1 MRGIFIGALVVFA
14 LLSFAENNLPEG
26 YSRVNDCIVVNF
38 NYPLRDIEPKD
49 VNGIAIIGVPS
60 LDELAN
66 RFGVYMIDQL
76 FIGSKHPDDPS
87 EIDMSGY
94 YRIWFNPEHSV
105 DEVLMGYAAN
115 EYVEHVE
122 PIDICP
128 VLRSVPNDT
137 YFTNQ
142 WALDNSNDH
151 DIDAPE
157 GWDIEKNHNTGIVA
171 IADTGQDYLHPDLG
185 GANLPNPGGNIWINT
200 KEVSG
205 TTGVDDDSNGY
216 VDDYIG
222 WDWVNGVSG
231 DSGEDCN
238 TPDNDPMDW
247 YGHGTHC
254 CGIASAITN
263 NSQGIA
269 GVAWGARIMCLRV
282 GWGSGSYGYVRMDFC
297 AQAFYYAAN
306 MGAHVISCS
315 WSSSNSGGIGAAA
328 DYAVSKGLL
337 ICVAAGNTGGYYS
350 HYLTSRSDTMTVA
363 ATNSADLRP
372 SWSSYGTDVD
382 VSAPG
387 EGIYSTYRY
396 HYGSH
401 TYTNMSGTSMST
413 PHVAGEAANLK
424 AHWPSWQ
431 RTELFN
437 RIKTYVDKM
446 TNDPM
451 WQQGY
456 MGSGRINLY
465 KALSGTNEYVK
476 LISLTA
482 TSTENGMLIRWE
494 VDTDESID
502 GYNIY
507 RIEMKPSDIYNDAQP
522 LALLGTKLNDELITG
537 KSPYT
542 FMDKNVE
549 IGKSYR
555 YAVEVVEGNEPAL
568 LGETNGN
575 FKGNPTSFGI
585 TNVYPLPANT
595 SVTVKYI
602 SDTPAL
608 LQIYDISG
616 RIVGSQAL
624 EKASEEKSV
633 LLSVDGLTEGLYF
646 LRLSNKNFSDSTKI
660 VITH

>member
-1 MRGIFIGALVVFA
+1 MRGILIGAILVIS
-14 LLSFAENNLPEG
+14 LLSFAESNMPEG

-38 NYPLRDIEPKD
+38 NYPLRDIQPKD
-49 VNGIAIIGVPS
+49 VNGVAIIGVPS

-66 RFGVYMIDQL
+66 RFGVHMIDQL
-76 FIGSKHPDDPS
+76 FVGSKHPDDPN

-94 YRIWFNPEHSV
+94 YRIWFSSEHPV
-105 DEVLMGYAAN
+105 DEVLAVYAAN

-128 VLRSVPNDT
+128 VFRTVPNDS
-137 YFTNQ
+137 YFGSQ
-142 WALDNSNDH
+142 WSLDQSNDC

-157 GWDIEKNHNTGIVA
+157 GWDIEKAHNTGIVA

-200 KEVSG
+200 KEVNG
-205 TTGVDDDSNGY
+205 ATGVDDDSNGY
-216 VDDYIG
+216 IDDYIG

-231 DSGEDCN
+231 DSGEDNN

-263 NSQGIA
+263 NSQGVA

-282 GWGSGSYGYVRMDFC
+282 GWGSGSNGYVRMDFC

-315 WSSSNSGGIGAAA
+315 WGSSNSGGISAAA

-350 HYLTSRSDTMTVA
+350 HYLGSRSDTMCVA
-363 ATNSADLRP
+363 ATNQNDLRP
-372 SWSSYGTDVD
+372 SWSSYGSDVD

-387 EGIYSTYRY
+387 EGIISTYRY

-401 TYTNMSGTSMST
+401 TYAGMSGTSMST

-431 RTELFN
+431 RTELFT
-437 RIKTYVDKM
+437 RIQTYVDKL
-446 TNDPM
+446 TNEPM

-465 KALSGTNEYVK
+465 KALTGTNNYIK
-476 LISLTA
+476 LVLLTA
-482 TSTENGMLIRWE
+482 NSTKDGMLVRWE
-494 VDTDESID
+494 VDTDEGID

-507 RIEMKPSDIYNDAQP
+507 RIEMRPIDVYSDVQP
-522 LALLGTKLNDELITG
+522 LALLGDKLNDELITG
-537 KSPYT
+537 KSPYS

-549 IGKSYR
+549 KGKIYR
-555 YAVEVVEGNEPAL
+555 YAVEVVKNNDPAL
-568 LGETNGN
+568 LGETNGTFN
-575 FKGNPTSFGI
+575 GTPSSFGI
-585 TNVYPLPANT
+585 SKVYPLPADT
-595 SVTVKYI
+595 SVTVKYL

-616 RIVGSQAL
+616 RVVGTQSL
-624 EKASEEKSV
+624 EQASEEKSV
-633 LLSVDGLTEGLYF
+633 ILSVDGLTDGIYF
-646 LRLSNKNFSDSTKI
+646 LRLSNQNSSDSTKM
-660 VITH
+660 VVTH